1 MFPIYYC
8 SYFAFILVV
17 SGFNLYWLITYQ
29 REGKTALESN

>member
-17 SGFNLYWLITYQ
+17 SGFTIVGLITYQ
-29 REGKTALESN
+29 REGKTALETN